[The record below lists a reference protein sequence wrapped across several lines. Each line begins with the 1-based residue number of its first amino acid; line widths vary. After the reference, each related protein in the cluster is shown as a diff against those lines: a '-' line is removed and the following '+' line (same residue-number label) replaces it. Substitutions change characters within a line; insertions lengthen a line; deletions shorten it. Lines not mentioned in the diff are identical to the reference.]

1 MSLVSIW
8 DEMTPE
14 ERAVMTTAIEEGYL
28 NGVIGDFL
36 GHAEHGGAV
45 WISGSDIGTI
55 RVLVPQFTAIVR
67 DMIARGLI
75 EVREPLDG
83 TWDSAPPL
91 TTAEV
96 DAVLA
101 DLRTWLWSHDGDNRM
116 VMVMT
121 TDYADRLIGR

>member
-55 RVLVPQFTAIVR
+55 RVLVPQFAAIVR

-75 EVREPLDG
+75 EVCEPLTAPG
-83 TWDSAPPL
+83 TAHHPSPRLRSTPCSPTRGPGCGPTTG
-91 TTAEV
+91 TTA
-96 DAVLA
+96 
-101 DLRTWLWSHDGDNRM
+101 W
-116 VMVMT
+116 
-121 TDYADRLIGR
+121 